1 SRVEHRMGDGAANPY
16 TAVAVVLQAARL
28 GFAGGYP
35 LPPAETGDCI
45 DRWDAEEGTPDGLAG
60 ALEALAADHKLVA
73 AVGAA
78 LVENHIFVKRH
89 EIEKTASLEGDSLRD
104 FYIYYV

>member
-1 SRVEHRMGDGAANPY
+1 
-16 TAVAVVLQAARL
+16 
-28 GFAGGYP
+28 
-35 LPPAETGDCI
+35 
-45 DRWDAEEGTPDGLAG
+45 
-60 ALEALAADHKLVA
+60 VA